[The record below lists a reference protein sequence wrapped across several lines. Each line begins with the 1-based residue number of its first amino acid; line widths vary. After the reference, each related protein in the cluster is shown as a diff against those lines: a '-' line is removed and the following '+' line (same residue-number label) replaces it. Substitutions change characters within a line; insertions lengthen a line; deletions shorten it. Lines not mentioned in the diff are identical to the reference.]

1 MRTDPT
7 VVFTCCGGAGGWSLL
22 RSLAQTGRYRLV
34 GCDADALV
42 AALYQPELAGRHV
55 IPSGHDPTYV
65 DRILE
70 ICEAEE
76 ADVFWPGADEEI
88 IVCSAAAERFEA
100 AGVRLVASPHAT
112 VMAATDKLATVALVG
127 GLGVPVPRSWRLDDR
142 IENPPMPVI
151 VRPIRA
157 RSGHGVVFFG
167 SVDELNAYRVAL
179 GEGAA
184 GQMVQERLDY
194 RLGRLYM
201 AQAIYDGRGRC
212 LASFMSRS
220 IRTAHDWGGPA
231 LGGVPVSEPRLAEL
245 ARIAME
251 ATGPHYGAVNAEF
264 IHDAARGD
272 FVFVEVNPRYWGY
285 SFLATAAGINFPDI
299 VMHMVMGE
307 DVTPVTE
314 YRTDVVT
321 LTSRE
326 QLAVVRG
333 DLLGELPDGGIG
345 A

>member
-1 MRTDPT
+1 MRPKPT

-22 RSLAQTGRYRLV
+22 RSLAATDRFRLV

-55 IPSGHDPTYV
+55 IPSGHDSAYV

-70 ICEAEE
+70 ICEAED
-76 ADVFWPGADEEI
+76 ADIFWPCADEEVI
-88 IVCSAAAERFEA
+88 ACSAAAERFEA
-100 AGVRLVASPHAT
+100 ARVRLIASPHAT
-112 VMAATDKLATVALVG
+112 VMSVTDKLATVTRLG
-127 GLGVPVPRSWRLDDR
+127 DLGVPVPHSWRLDDR
-142 IENPPMPVI
+142 VEDPPMPVI
-151 VRPIRA
+151 VRPVRA
-157 RSGHGVVFFG
+157 RSGHGVVFF
-167 SVDELNAYRVAL
+167 SNVDELDAYRAAF
-179 GEGAA
+179 GDKAA

-201 AQAIYDGRGRC
+201 AQAIYDSGGQR

-231 LGGVPVSEPRLAEL
+231 LGGVPVTEPRLAEL
-245 ARIAME
+245 AQTVMA
-251 ATGPHYGAVNAEF
+251 ATGPHYGPVNVEF
-264 IHDAARGD
+264 IYDATRGD

-299 VMHMVMGE
+299 VVRMAMGE
-307 DVTPVTE
+307 DVTPATG
-314 YRTDVVT
+314 YRTDIVT

-326 QLAVVRG
+326 QVAIARG